1 MKARIVIVDDHRLLR
16 TGLKSVLEKGDIEVV
31 GEADDGRVAA
41 RLIARLQPAA
51 VLTDI
56 SMPRRNGIEF
66 IREIHREFP
75 EIKVLVLSMHKE
87 TRFIMESF
95 AAGAAGYVVK
105 DSGVEE
111 IRRALEVVLA
121 GGKYIEPKLAEIVLE
136 RAVNQWVAE
145 TTCQIARVSSREREV
160 LQLIAEG
167 KSTKE
172 IAGSLFI
179 STKTVETHRREIML
193 RLNLPTVAQLTRFAI
208 REGITSP

>member
-111 IRRALEVVLA
+111 IRRALELVLA
-121 GGKYIEPKLAEIVLE
+121 GGKLG
-136 RAVNQWVAE
+136 VAN
-145 TTCQIARVSSREREV
+145 RRYSV
-160 LQLIAEG
+160 EG
-167 KSTKE
+167 S
-172 IAGSLFI
+172 
-179 STKTVETHRREIML
+179 V
-193 RLNLPTVAQLTRFAI
+193 
-208 REGITSP
+208 